1 MSKKLYFILFIL
13 LCTLILS
20 ACGGDSNDSPAG
32 AVENYITALVN
43 KDVNRM
49 TALSCA
55 EWEPDARLE
64 FESFQAITTKLDGL
78 SCTATGSSDEVTP
91 VVCEGKIIA
100 TYNNEDQDFELSAR
114 TYKVV
119 NQGGEYLVC
128 GYQ

>member
-1 MSKKLYFILFIL
+1 MAKKLHLIFFIL
-13 LCTLILS
+13 LCTLLLS
-20 ACGGDSNDSPAG
+20 ACGEDKNTPSG

-43 KDVNRM
+43 KDVDRM

-55 EWEPDARLE
+55 AWEEDARLE
-64 FESFQAITTKLDGL
+64 FESFQAITTRLDDL
-78 SCTATGSSDEVTP
+78 SCTATGSSDEVVP

-114 TYKVV
+114 TYKVI
-119 NQGGEYLVC
+119 NQGGDYLVC

>member
-1 MSKKLYFILFIL
+1 MAKKLYITFFIL
-13 LCTLILS
+13 LCISLLT
-20 ACGGDSNDSPAG
+20 ACGKNTDTPEG
-32 AVENYITALVN
+32 AVESYITALVN
-43 KDVNRM
+43 KDSDRM
-49 TALSCA
+49 SVLSCA
-55 EWEPDARLE
+55 AWEEDARLE
-64 FESFQAITTKLDGL
+64 YESFQAITTKLDGL
-78 SCTATGSSDEVTP
+78 ACTATGSSDEVVP